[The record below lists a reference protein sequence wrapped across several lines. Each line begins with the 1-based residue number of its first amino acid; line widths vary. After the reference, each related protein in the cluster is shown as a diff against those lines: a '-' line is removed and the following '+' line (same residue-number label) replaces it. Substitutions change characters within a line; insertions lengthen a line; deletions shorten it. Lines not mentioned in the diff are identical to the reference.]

1 MEKDFLVRFDF
12 AIKNMLRDK
21 KNFDILEGFIEVFL
35 GKKCQI
41 QEILESEGNQEYDE
55 DKFNRVDIK
64 AKDTNGE
71 IFIVEVQTTRYTYYL
86 ERMLYGVSKAI
97 TEQLGQGD
105 KYGEIKQVFSI
116 SVVYYDLGEGD
127 DYFYECKSDFYGVHS
142 HTILKL
148 NRREELSLEE
158 IKNGDTRKFKYTET
172 YASDIFPRY
181 FLIRI
186 NAYKKFIADAMGE
199 WMEFLKNN
207 SIKSDTTVP
216 GLQAAKEKLTLLKM
230 SKSERISYERHLDSI
245 RNEKE
250 AILTAETDA
259 FINGRTQGIEE
270 GRAEGIEKGR
280 AEGIAEGEHS
290 KSLDIARR
298 LKSKG
303 VMTDAEIA
311 EMTGLAVDEV
321 AKI

>member
-1 MEKDFLVRFDF
+1 MEKENEFLVRFDF

-35 GKKCQI
+35 GKKCKI
-41 QEILESEGNQEYDE
+41 QEILESESNQEYAD

-64 AKDTNGE
+64 AKDTKGE

-86 ERMLYGVSKAI
+86 ERILYGVSKAI
-97 TEQLGQGD
+97 TEQLGNGD
-105 KYGEIKQVFSI
+105 KYGNIKQVFSI

-127 DYFYECKSDFYGVHS
+127 DYFYECNSDFYGVHS
-142 HTILKL
+142 HNILKL

-158 IKNGDTRKFKYTET
+158 IKNGDTRKFKYEAK
-172 YASDIFPRY
+172 YAHDIFPKY

-186 NAYKKFIADAMGE
+186 NAYKKFIADAMSE

-216 GLQAAKEKLTLLKM
+216 GLQAAKEKLNMLKM
-230 SKSERISYERHLDSI
+230 TKAERISYERHLDSI

-250 AILTAETDA
+250 AFWTAETDA
-259 FINGRTQGIEE
+259 YVAGE
-270 GRAEGIEKGR
+270 EKGR
-280 AEGIAEGEHS
+280 AEGEKSKAIEIARNFKKAGIDINIIAEN
-290 KSLDIARR
+290 
-298 LKSKG
+298 
-303 VMTDAEIA
+303 
-311 EMTGLAVDEV
+311 TGLTIEE
-321 AKI
+321 INNL

>member
-1 MEKDFLVRFDF
+1 MGKKNDNEFLVRFDF

-35 GKKCQI
+35 GKKCKI
-41 QEILESEGNQEYDE
+41 QEILESEGNQDYAD

-64 AKDTNGE
+64 AKDSNGE

-86 ERMLYGVSKAI
+86 ERILYGVSKAI
-97 TEQLGQGD
+97 TEQLGNGD
-105 KYGEIKQVFSI
+105 KYGNIKQVFSI

-127 DYFYECKSDFYGVHS
+127 DYFYECNSDFYGVHS
-142 HTILKL
+142 HNILKL

-158 IKNGDTRKFKYTET
+158 IKNGDTRKFKYEAK
-172 YASDIFPRY
+172 YVHDIFPKY

-186 NAYKKFIADAMGE
+186 NAYKKFIADAMSE

-216 GLQAAKEKLTLLKM
+216 GLQAAKEKLNMLKM
-230 SKSERISYERHLDSI
+230 TKAERISYERHLDSI

-250 AILTAETDA
+250 AFWTAETDA
-259 FINGRTQGIEE
+259 YVAGE
-270 GRAEGIEKGR
+270 EKGR
-280 AEGIAEGEHS
+280 AEGRAEGEKS
-290 KSLDIARR
+290 KAIEIARN
-298 LKSKG
+298 LKKAG
-303 VMTDAEIA
+303 IDINIIA
-311 EMTGLAVDEV
+311 ENTGLTIDE
-321 AKI
+321 INTL

>member
-158 IKNGDTRKFKYTET
+158 IKNGPDDNPQQCQFRVVE
-172 YASDIFPRY
+172 
-181 FLIRI
+181 
-186 NAYKKFIADAMGE
+186 
-199 WMEFLKNN
+199 
-207 SIKSDTTVP
+207 
-216 GLQAAKEKLTLLKM
+216 
-230 SKSERISYERHLDSI
+230 
-245 RNEKE
+245 
-250 AILTAETDA
+250 
-259 FINGRTQGIEE
+259 
-270 GRAEGIEKGR
+270 
-280 AEGIAEGEHS
+280 
-290 KSLDIARR
+290 
-298 LKSKG
+298 KSKARS
-303 VMTDAEIA
+303 DAA
-311 EMTGLAVDEV
+311 RDEV
-321 AKI
+321 ATSQRVGDMFLDIHSEY

>member
-1 MEKDFLVRFDF
+1 MEHDILVRFDF

-35 GKKCQI
+35 GKKCKI
-41 QEILESEGNQEYDE
+41 QEILESEGNQEYSD

-64 AKDTNGE
+64 AKDLNGE

-105 KYGEIKQVFSI
+105 RYGEIKQVFSI

-158 IKNGDTRKFKYTET
+158 IRKGDTRKFKYKET
-172 YASDIFPRY
+172 LASDIFPRY

-186 NAYKKFIADAMGE
+186 NAYKKFIADAMSE

-207 SIKSDTTVP
+207 SIKSDTTAP

-230 SKSERISYERHLDSI
+230 TKSERISYERHLDSI

-250 AILTAETDA
+250 AIWTAETDS
-259 FINGRTQGIEE
+259 FINGVEKGREE
-270 GRAEGIEKGR
+270 GEAKGR
-280 AEGIAEGEHS
+280 AEEKLA
-290 KSLDIARR
+290 IAR
-298 LKSKG
+298 K
-303 VMTDAEIA
+303 M
-311 EMTGLAVDEV
+311 LADGMPIDLV
-321 AKI
+321 AKYSDLAPSELTQI

>member
-1 MEKDFLVRFDF
+1 MRPGYCVW
-12 AIKNMLRDK
+12 
-21 KNFDILEGFIEVFL
+21 
-35 GKKCQI
+35 
-41 QEILESEGNQEYDE
+41 
-55 DKFNRVDIK
+55 
-64 AKDTNGE
+64 
-71 IFIVEVQTTRYTYYL
+71 
-86 ERMLYGVSKAI
+86 
-97 TEQLGQGD
+97 
-105 KYGEIKQVFSI
+105 QV
-116 SVVYYDLGEGD
+116 
-127 DYFYECKSDFYGVHS
+127 
-142 HTILKL
+142 
-148 NRREELSLEE
+148 
-158 IKNGDTRKFKYTET
+158 
-172 YASDIFPRY
+172 
-181 FLIRI
+181 RI

-250 AILTAETDA
+250 AIWTAETDA

-270 GRAEGIEKGR
+270 GRAKGIEEGR

-311 EMTGLAVDEV
+311 EMTGLSVDEV

>member
-1 MEKDFLVRFDF
+1 MEKENEFLVRFDF

-35 GKKCQI
+35 GKKCKI
-41 QEILESEGNQEYDE
+41 QEILESESNQDYAD

-64 AKDTNGE
+64 AKDTKGE

-86 ERMLYGVSKAI
+86 ERILYGVSKAI
-97 TEQLGQGD
+97 TEQLGNGD
-105 KYGEIKQVFSI
+105 KYGNIKQVFSI

-142 HTILKL
+142 HNILKL

-158 IKNGDTRKFKYTET
+158 IKNGDTRKFKYEAK
-172 YASDIFPRY
+172 YAHDIFPKY

-186 NAYKKFIADAMGE
+186 NAYKKFIADAMSE

-216 GLQAAKEKLTLLKM
+216 GLQAAKEKLNMLKM
-230 SKSERISYERHLDSI
+230 TKAERISYERHLDSI

-250 AILTAETDA
+250 AFWTAETDA
-259 FINGRTQGIEE
+259 YVAGE
-270 GRAEGIEKGR
+270 EKGR
-280 AEGIAEGEHS
+280 AEGEKSKAIEIARNFKKAGIDINIIAEN
-290 KSLDIARR
+290 
-298 LKSKG
+298 
-303 VMTDAEIA
+303 
-311 EMTGLAVDEV
+311 TGLTIEE
-321 AKI
+321 INNL

>member
-1 MEKDFLVRFDF
+1 MGKENDNEFLVRFNF

-35 GKKCQI
+35 GKKCKI
-41 QEILESEGNQEYDE
+41 QEILESEGNQDYAD

-64 AKDTNGE
+64 AKDSNGE

-86 ERMLYGVSKAI
+86 ERILYGVSKAI
-97 TEQLGQGD
+97 TEQLGNGD
-105 KYGEIKQVFSI
+105 KYGNIKQVFSI

-142 HTILKL
+142 HNILKL

-158 IKNGDTRKFKYTET
+158 IKNGDTRKFKYEAKYTH
-172 YASDIFPRY
+172 DIFPKY

-186 NAYKKFIADAMGE
+186 NAYKKFIADAMSE

-216 GLQAAKEKLTLLKM
+216 GLQAAKEKLNMLKM
-230 SKSERISYERHLDSI
+230 TKAERISYERHLDSI

-250 AILTAETDA
+250 AFWTAETDA
-259 FINGRTQGIEE
+259 YVAGE
-270 GRAEGIEKGR
+270 EKGR
-280 AEGIAEGEHS
+280 AEGRAEGEKS
-290 KSLDIARR
+290 KAIEIARN
-298 LKSKG
+298 LKKAG
-303 VMTDAEIA
+303 IDINIIA
-311 EMTGLAVDEV
+311 ENTGLTIDEIN
-321 AKI
+321 AL

>member
-1 MEKDFLVRFDF
+1 MEKENEFLVRFDF

-35 GKKCQI
+35 GKKCKI
-41 QEILESEGNQEYDE
+41 QEILESESNQEYAD

-64 AKDTNGE
+64 AKDTKGE

-86 ERMLYGVSKAI
+86 ERILYGVSKAI
-97 TEQLGQGD
+97 TEQLGNGD
-105 KYGEIKQVFSI
+105 KYGNIKQVFSI

-142 HTILKL
+142 HNILKL
-148 NRREELSLEE
+148 NRREELTLEE
-158 IKNGDTRKFKYTET
+158 IKNGDTRKFKYEAK
-172 YASDIFPRY
+172 YAHDIFPKY

-186 NAYKKFIADAMGE
+186 NAYKKFIADAMSE

-216 GLQAAKEKLTLLKM
+216 GLQAAKEKLNTLKM
-230 SKSERISYERHLDSI
+230 TKAERISYERHLDSI

-250 AILTAETDA
+250 AFWTAETDA
-259 FINGRTQGIEE
+259 YAAGE
-270 GRAEGIEKGR
+270 EKGR
-280 AEGIAEGEHS
+280 AEGIAEGKKQQSIE
-290 KSLDIARR
+290 IARNF
-298 LKSKG
+298 KKAG
-303 VMTDAEIA
+303 IDINIIA
-311 EMTGLAVDEV
+311 ENTGLTIEEINAL
-321 AKI
+321 

>member
-158 IKNGDTRKFKYTET
+158 IK
-172 YASDIFPRY
+172 
-181 FLIRI
+181 
-186 NAYKKFIADAMGE
+186 
-199 WMEFLKNN
+199 
-207 SIKSDTTVP
+207 SDTTVP

-311 EMTGLAVDEV
+311 EMTGLSVDEV

>member
-41 QEILESEGNQEYDE
+41 QEILESEGNQEYDD

-142 HTILKL
+142 HQPSRGVVA
-148 NRREELSLEE
+148 RRNQKWRHPQVQ
-158 IKNGDTRKFKYTET
+158 IHR
-172 YASDIFPRY
+172 DIRERY
-181 FLIRI
+181 FP
-186 NAYKKFIADAMGE
+186 KVFFD
-199 WMEFLKNN
+199 
-207 SIKSDTTVP
+207 
-216 GLQAAKEKLTLLKM
+216 
-230 SKSERISYERHLDSI
+230 
-245 RNEKE
+245 
-250 AILTAETDA
+250 
-259 FINGRTQGIEE
+259 
-270 GRAEGIEKGR
+270 
-280 AEGIAEGEHS
+280 
-290 KSLDIARR
+290 
-298 LKSKG
+298 
-303 VMTDAEIA
+303 
-311 EMTGLAVDEV
+311 
-321 AKI
+321 